1 MRSRSQL
8 VVFPSTD
15 SGYGTKSGEV
25 LCTETT
31 ALEPISLYGRTKV
44 AAEAELLAS
53 EDTISLRLA
62 TLFGLSPRPRLDLL
76 VNYFCWTA
84 VTDGY
89 LVVFEKDFKRN
100 LSAASIC
107 DSASVIV
114 DDLTI
119 QRPTNLYGCG
129 KLYCEGSGR
138 WYMNKF
144 GIDFRLSVCRWQ

>member
-1 MRSRSQL
+1 
-8 VVFPSTD
+8 
-15 SGYGTKSGEV
+15 
-25 LCTETT
+25 
-31 ALEPISLYGRTKV
+31 V